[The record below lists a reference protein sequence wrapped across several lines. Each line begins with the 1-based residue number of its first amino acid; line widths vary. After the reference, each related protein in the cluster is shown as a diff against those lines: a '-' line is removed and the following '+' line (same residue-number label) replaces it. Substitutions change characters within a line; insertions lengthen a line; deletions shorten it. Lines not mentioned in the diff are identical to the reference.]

1 MIKVQRG
8 ECPEVLQRNAAHW
21 RAALLAASSPAGRK
35 RCEGRYRHPQ
45 IKKTL
50 VRVFHG
56 KCAYCESRIT
66 HADFGHIE
74 HFHPKAGSRGDR
86 RLTFEWKN
94 LLLACG
100 VCNGA
105 GFKGTQFPAPEEGG
119 PLVNPCDE
127 EPSEHFAFEYESQLG
142 LASVWGITQRGE
154 TTERILGL
162 NRTDLRQY
170 RSLQIKKL
178 AYIAMR
184 ATQDPQAAKLFQEAQ
199 QASSEYA
206 AFARSLAET
215 LGRLKPASH
224 R

>member
-8 ECPEVLQRNAAHW
+8 ERPEILKRKASDW
-21 RAALLAASSPAGRK
+21 RAALIAASSPAERK
-35 RCEGRYRHPQ
+35 RCEGRYRHHQ
-45 IKKTL
+45 VKNAL
-50 VRVFHG
+50 VQMFHG

-66 HADFGHIE
+66 HVDYGHIE
-74 HFHPKAGSRGDR
+74 HFHPKAGTRGEP

-100 VCNGA
+100 ICNGA
-105 GFKGTQFPAPEEGG
+105 EFKGTHFPTSEQRG
-119 PLVNPCDE
+119 PFVNPCDD
-127 EPSEHFAFEYESQLG
+127 EPTEHFVFEFEPHAG
-142 LASVWGITQRGE
+142 LASVWGVTDRGE

-162 NRTDLRQY
+162 NRPDLRQY

-184 ATQDPQAAKLFQEAQ
+184 AAHDPQAAKLFEEAQ

-206 AFARSLAET
+206 AFARSLAST
-215 LGRLKPASH
+215 
-224 R
+224 